1 MLKSLSSSLIL
12 RGTLGFAIG
21 VIALAWPGV
30 TVYALVILFA
40 MLAFVGAGQEVM
52 QAFSSRTAR
61 PVVRHLLLGLIDVA
75 AGVTAV
81 VWPAPTALVLVL
93 IVASWA
99 VAGGL
104 LQLYTGFHSGEIA
117 GTRGAIILGGLA
129 TIAFGVALFA
139 RPDMGAVALALLFGM
154 FNLIYGAWQFSLG
167 NELRQTGKTLR
178 AVGRE
183 KLTEIGRAHV

>member
-12 RGTLGFAIG
+12 RGILCFGIG
-21 VIALAWPGV
+21 IIALAWPGV

-40 MLAFVGAGQEVM
+40 MLAFVGAGQEAT

-61 PVVRHLLLGLIDVA
+61 PVVRHLLVGLIDVVAGA
-75 AGVTAV
+75 AAL

-93 IVASWA
+93 IVGSWA
-99 VAGGL
+99 VAGGV
-104 LQLYTGFHSGEIA
+104 LQVYAGFASGEIA
-117 GTRGAIILGGLA
+117 GARAAFILGGLA
-129 TIAFGVALFA
+129 TIAFGVVLFA
-139 RPDMGAVALALLFGM
+139 RPDMGAVTLALLFGM

-167 NELRQTGKTLR
+167 TELRQTGNTLR

-183 KLTEIGRAHV
+183 KVAA

>member
-12 RGTLGFAIG
+12 RGILGVAVG

-40 MLAFVGAGQEVM
+40 TLAFVGAGQEAT

-61 PVVRHLLLGLIDVA
+61 PVIRHLVLGLTDVV
-75 AGVTAV
+75 AGVMAL

-99 VAGGL
+99 VVGGL
-104 LQLYTGFHSGEIA
+104 LQLYGGFRSGEIA
-117 GTRGAIILGGLA
+117 GTRAAFILGGLA
-129 TIAFGVALFA
+129 TIAFGVALLA

-167 NELRQTGKTLR
+167 NELRQTGKILR

-183 KLTEIGRAHV
+183 KVAA

>member
-1 MLKSLSSSLIL
+1 MLKSLSSSLVRRGIL
-12 RGTLGFAIG
+12 GMAIG
-21 VIALAWPGV
+21 IIALTWPGV

-40 MLAFVGAGQEVM
+40 MLAFVGAGQEAT
-52 QAFSSRTAR
+52 QAVASRTAR
-61 PVVRHLLLGLIDVA
+61 PVARHLLVGLIDLVA
-75 AGVTAV
+75 GATAL
-81 VWPAPTALVLVL
+81 VWPTPTALVLVL

-104 LQLYTGFHSGEIA
+104 LQVYAGFHSGETA
-117 GTRGAIILGGLA
+117 GVRAAVILGGLA
-129 TIAFGVALFA
+129 TIAFGTVLFA
-139 RPDMGAVALALLFGM
+139 RPDMGAVTLALLFGM

-183 KLTEIGRAHV
+183 RLAA